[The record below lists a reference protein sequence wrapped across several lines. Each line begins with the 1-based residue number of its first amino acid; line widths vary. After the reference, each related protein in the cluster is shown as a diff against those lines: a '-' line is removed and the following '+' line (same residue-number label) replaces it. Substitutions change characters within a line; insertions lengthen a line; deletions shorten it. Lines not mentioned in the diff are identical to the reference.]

1 MLSDEL
7 LGIAGAC
14 VVAVAGIY
22 YIVDVLRGR
31 SSPHAGS
38 WLVWSVIGILGF
50 GASSE
55 AGAGPG
61 SYAAG
66 VYVAA
71 YTVTFLISLNPRF
84 GKPDIDWYD
93 WPLCGVA
100 VVGVVLWHLGPLLGA
115 AAASLACCPDAV
127 GLWPTLRKAWHH
139 RLESPGAWSADAVS
153 DTMCL
158 FTISDA
164 RSSPSSLRRTLVTAY
179 GAVDGRA
186 SPAARR
192 PEPRHHLRPVHPITH
207 PAHPHTRSPAR

>member
-1 MLSDEL
+1 M
-7 LGIAGAC
+7 
-14 VVAVAGIY
+14 VAVAGIY

-31 SSPHAGS
+31 SRPHTGS

-71 YTVTFLISLNPRF
+71 YTVTFLVSLNPRF

-100 VVGVVLWHLGPLLGA
+100 VVGVVLWHLGPLSGA
-115 AAASLACCPDAV
+115 AAASLAVLCDTI
-127 GLWPTLRKAWHH
+127 GLWPTLREAW
-139 RLESPGAWSADAVS
+139 RRPLLESPGAWSADAVGN
-153 DTMCL
+153 TMCL
-158 FTISDA
+158 FAISDA
-164 RSSPSSLRRTLVTAY
+164 RYAAIVYPAYLVAATGAVAAVLILRRRRYRSSAAASSPST
-179 GAVDGRA
+179 
-186 SPAARR
+186 P
-192 PEPRHHLRPVHPITH
+192 
-207 PAHPHTRSPAR
+207 